1 MRSVKNVKKAIYI
14 SAGSISL
21 VLGTI
26 GIFTPIL
33 PTTPLYL
40 LTAWFYARSS
50 DSLYNKAMSNKYFG
64 NIVRNFQENKVIP
77 PKAKFISISTLWV
90 TILLSI
96 YIVNILWVRIL
107 LLIIAICVTIHI
119 LSYRSFNR

>member
-1 MRSVKNVKKAIYI
+1 MKGVNNVKRVIYI

-50 DSLYNKAMSNKYFG
+50 DTLYKKAMDNKHFG
-64 NIVRNFQENKVIP
+64 GIVRNFQENKVIP
-77 PKAKFISISTLWV
+77 PKAKFVSISTLWV
-90 TILLSI
+90 TILLSV

-119 LSYRSFNR
+119 LSYRNFNQ